1 MVTPMPQPR
10 PPRPR
15 PPAPRRRP
23 LDVAAVA
30 LGAVAVV
37 LVAPDAAAQVPT
49 IPPTPV
55 VPPPVLDTIV
65 EEFRVAVEGA
75 RPALLRI
82 ASGTFGVL
90 AVIEIALSGVIWTFQ
105 KDTAW
110 DVLGSLVL
118 KLAWLGFAFSLLAS
132 FPAWF
137 PPVIEG
143 FHQAGQTVAPGV
155 VSPGDVLG
163 LGVQLSTS
171 MVNGFFEGVGLMD
184 FSFALVSTA
193 ILVAISA
200 FVVELMYAVIAA
212 TVVVV
217 LVESFIALAAG
228 ALVLGFAAFR
238 GTANMAD
245 RFVAY
250 VFNLGIRLF
259 SLFLLVGIGFNV
271 AQGWLPLIQGGTD
284 DVAAMLAVLGGSL
297 TFMLLV
303 VVIPYKVST
312 TLTRDLTVGFERA
325 LNSA

>member
-1 MVTPMPQPR
+1 MIPLPPR
-10 PPRPR
+10 RLRPAGRPR
-15 PPAPRRRP
+15 PSDFA
-23 LDVAAVA
+23 LALLGVAAV
-30 LGAVAVV
+30 VV
-37 LVAPDAAAQVPT
+37 LTPEATAQVPP
-49 IPPTPV
+49 IAPTPV

-65 EEFRVAVEGA
+65 EQFRTAVEGA
-75 RPALLRI
+75 RPGLLRI
-82 ASGTFGVL
+82 ATGTFGVL
-90 AVIEIALSGVIWTFQ
+90 AVIEIALSGIIWTFQ

-132 FPAWF
+132 FSVWF

-143 FHQAGQTVAPGV
+143 FHQAGQAVAPGV

-184 FSFALVSTA
+184 LSFALISTA

-250 VFNLGIRLF
+250 IFNLGIRLF

-271 AQGWLPLIQGGTD
+271 AQTWLPLIQGGTD

-303 VVIPYKVST
+303 VVIPHKVST
-312 TLTRDLTVGFERA
+312 MLTRDLTIGFEKA
-325 LNSA
+325 LSGG